1 MLASVCV
8 GSHFQLIRGVQVF
21 NMTGLSTNM
30 AEATCFFFLALVLF
44 LLQFSFWHWVFGK
57 QNGYS
62 SLIISVWNWVMGER
76 NLGSRQT
83 SKELLEFDLSRI
95 STVFMFALVCL

>member
-30 AEATCFFFLALVLF
+30 AEATCFFFLLLF
-44 LLQFSFWHWVFGK
+44 FFFCSFLFGTGFLGSKMVTLLSLSLFGIGLWAK
-57 QNGYS
+57 GIWGAGKHQKSYW
-62 SLIISVWNWVMGER
+62 SLI
-76 NLGSRQT
+76 
-83 SKELLEFDLSRI
+83 
-95 STVFMFALVCL
+95 

>member
-21 NMTGLSTNM
+21 NMTGLPTNM
-30 AEATCFFFLALVLF
+30 AEATCFFFLLLF
-44 LLQFSFWHWVFGK
+44 FFFCSFLFGTGFLGSKMVTLL
-57 QNGYS
+57 
-62 SLIISVWNWVMGER
+62 SLSVWNWVMGER